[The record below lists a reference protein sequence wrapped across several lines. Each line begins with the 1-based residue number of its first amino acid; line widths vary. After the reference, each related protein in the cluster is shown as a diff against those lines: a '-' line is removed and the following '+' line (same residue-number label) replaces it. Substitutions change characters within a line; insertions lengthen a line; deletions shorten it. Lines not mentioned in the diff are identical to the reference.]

1 MRIITSWLRQAGAIV
16 RRVIGA
22 PDYDSYVAHL
32 RDRHPDVVPLTREQ
46 FIASCLHARYDK
58 PGSRCC

>member
-1 MRIITSWLRQAGAIV
+1 MRTIRQSLQQAASAV

-22 PDYDSYVAHL
+22 PDYDRYVAHL
-32 RDRHPDVVPLTREQ
+32 RERHPDVVPLSRDQ
-46 FIASCLHARYDK
+46 FIAACLDARYDK

>member
-1 MRIITSWLRQAGAIV
+1 MRALMPWLRQAAMIV

-22 PDYDSYVAHL
+22 PDYERYVAHL
-32 RDRHPDVVPLTREQ
+32 RHRHPDVVPLSREQ
-46 FIASCLHARYDK
+46 FIAASLHARYDK